1 MVASIAI
8 DPFRQLERSCI
19 WIVVI
24 SKPHLSAMTLVLGT
38 LLAPLSSKAASSE
51 FDLSVPKLEITVM
64 HDGNNLPRN
73 RLPNHS
79 KGDRI

>member
-1 MVASIAI
+1 
-8 DPFRQLERSCI
+8 
-19 WIVVI
+19 
-24 SKPHLSAMTLVLGT
+24 MTLVLGT

-51 FDLSVPKLEITVM
+51 FDLSVPKLEIAVM